1 MSQHKLINFNAPR
14 YLLKNFDNLARYK
27 SISRTSMLITLME
40 KYVREEVE
48 QMTKDNTFNNILCEM
63 DERNRGNLGLR
74 IRESVKKAIQNERE
88 DSMPPSML
96 WNTNDAW

>member
-14 YLLKNFDNLARYK
+14 YLLKNFDNLARHK

-40 KYVREEVE
+40 RYVREELE
-48 QMTKDNTFNNILCEM
+48 QMNKDNHLNNILCEM
-63 DERNRGNLGLR
+63 DERNRASLGRR
-74 IRESVKKAIQNERE
+74 IRDSVKKAIHSERE
-88 DSMPPSML
+88 DSTPPSMM